1 MTSQQCNGIFNSLL
15 VISEGKYQIQIN
27 LILVVKSG
35 HMVEIRICIRIILDF
50 FLNNFYE
57 IDFYPMIAYYKLIST
72 KLSLKQTQ
80 TCPLL
85 NKNFF
90 SL

>member
-1 MTSQQCNGIFNSLL
+1 MTSQQCNVIFNSLL

-35 HMVEIRICIRIILDF
+35 HMVEKRIFIRIILDF
-50 FLNNFYE
+50 FLNNFYK
-57 IDFYPMIAYYKLIST
+57 IDFHPMIAYYKLIST
-72 KLSLKQTQ
+72 KLSLKQAQ

>member
-1 MTSQQCNGIFNSLL
+1 MTSQQCNGIFNLLL
-15 VISEGKYQIQIN
+15 VKSEGKYQIQIN

-35 HMVEIRICIRIILDF
+35 HMVEIRIFVRIILDF
-50 FLNNFYE
+50 FLSNFYE
-57 IDFYPMIAYYKLIST
+57 IDFYLMVAYYELIST
-72 KLSLKQTQ
+72 KLSLKQAQ